1 MTPGTALSPSS
12 IDRNTWTGIACGVA
26 AGALWG
32 LVFLAPELARGFTPL
47 QLAAG
52 RFLAYGLFAA
62 VLLYPRRASLKATL
76 RARDWRALCW
86 LSLLGNSLYYV
97 LLANAVQRGGI
108 AMTSLVIGFLPV
120 AVTVIGSRDD
130 HAVPLRRLAPSL
142 LLGIAGVGCIGWQAL
157 GAETARGGLVGL
169 LSAVGALV
177 SWTCYA
183 VGNSRQLARLPRV
196 SVHDWN
202 LATGV
207 VTGAQALVLLAL
219 TFLLGDGTGHTVA
232 EWGRLVAVVTGVAL
246 AASIA
251 GNAFWNRMS
260 RLLPLTMVGQMILFE
275 TLFALLY
282 GFLWERRLPTAWEG
296 TAMVLVVLSVL
307 SCVRAH
313 RATPAPMA

>member
-76 RARDWRALCW
+76 RARDWRALFW

-142 LLGIAGVGCIGWQAL
+142 LLGLAGVGCIGWQAL

-169 LSAVGALV
+169 LSAIGALV

-296 TAMVLVVLSVL
+296 AAMVLVVLSVL